1 MWVKTHRLVLW
12 QGGNKFLK
20 ELGSEARDPTN
31 ENTAFDEPHGV
42 QARLKLVCKAHLYK
56 LLPHPWKHCY
66 FAPLD
71 IVAPAILTMKNS
83 EFHERSPTAGG
94 EMAFDF
100 LSLSN
105 VGQNAP
111 LIVAAA
117 IAK

>member
-31 ENTAFDEPHGV
+31 ENTAFDEPHAAPSKTKIGLQGTFV
-42 QARLKLVCKAHLYK
+42 QM
-56 LLPHPWKHCY
+56 LPHPWKHCY

-111 LIVAAA
+111 LLVAAA
-117 IAK
+117 IAI